1 MAWVSLFVA
10 SLFEIVW
17 AVGLKST
24 QGLTKFW
31 PSVFTVAAMAVSFVL
46 LAIAIRTIPVGTGY
60 AIWTGIGALGTA
72 VVGMMFFSE
81 PVTVWRLAFLLLIAV
96 GVIGLKFSNPQ

>member
-24 QGLTKFW
+24 HGLTKFW

-46 LAIAIRTIPVGTGY
+46 LALAIRTIPVGTGY

-72 VVGMMFFSE
+72 AVGMMFFSE

>member
-46 LAIAIRTIPVGTGY
+46 LALAIRTIPVGTGY

-72 VVGMMFFSE
+72 AVGMMFFSE
-81 PVTVWRLAFLLLIAV
+81 PVTVWRLTFLLLIAV